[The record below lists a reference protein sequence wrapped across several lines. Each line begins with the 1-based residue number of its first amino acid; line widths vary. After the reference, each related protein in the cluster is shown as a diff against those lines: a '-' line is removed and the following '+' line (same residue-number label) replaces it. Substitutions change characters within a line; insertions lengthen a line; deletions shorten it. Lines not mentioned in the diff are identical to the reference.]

1 LAYILS
7 GGRIAYIKTLREVT
21 PISKLE
27 FILHLVMMGVLVYNF
42 FLILEVI
49 Q

>member
-1 LAYILS
+1 VTSPAGS
-7 GGRIAYIKTLREVT
+7 PPAGKEGKEVM

-27 FILHLVMMGVLVYNF
+27 FILFLVMMGVLVYNF
-42 FLILEVI
+42 FPILEVI